1 MSSMARDPLLVLHA
15 MRRRAVEQAR
25 YALGSCLQAEAD
37 VANRARLLDETMR
50 RDREAGGAWQDA
62 HQFLEMAAI
71 RSDQVRAER
80 QIVAAEMVKV
90 SIRSGEARNVVTA
103 ARTAAEAVEQLI
115 GERTAATRATAAT
128 REQHVMDDIARLRR
142 VMDIARLRRVMD
154 DTARLRRVEDD
165 TARLRRVMDIARL
178 RRVTDDTARLRRDG
192 SAVSAGGAAVS
203 AGTAIAGAAG
213 GIAVTD
219 AAAPGTEPPAGRTP
233 TKPE

>member
-142 VMDIARLRRVMD
+142 VMDIARLRRV
-154 DTARLRRVEDD
+154 
-165 TARLRRVMDIARL
+165 
-178 RRVTDDTARLRRDG
+178 TDDTARLRRDG

>member
-37 VANRARLLDETMR
+37 VANRARLLDETML

-142 VMDIARLRRVMD
+142 V
-154 DTARLRRVEDD
+154 
-165 TARLRRVMDIARL
+165 
-178 RRVTDDTARLRRDG
+178 TDDTARLRRDG
-192 SAVSAGGAAVS
+192 SAVSAGGTAVS

>member
-142 VMDIARLRRVMD
+142 V
-154 DTARLRRVEDD
+154 
-165 TARLRRVMDIARL
+165 
-178 RRVTDDTARLRRDG
+178 TDDTARLRRDG

>member
-37 VANRARLLDETMR
+37 VANRARLLDETML

-142 VMDIARLRRVMD
+142 V
-154 DTARLRRVEDD
+154 
-165 TARLRRVMDIARL
+165 
-178 RRVTDDTARLRRDG
+178 TDDTARLRRDG

>member
-15 MRRRAVEQAR
+15 MRRRAVEHAR

-142 VMDIARLRRVMD
+142 V
-154 DTARLRRVEDD
+154 
-165 TARLRRVMDIARL
+165 
-178 RRVTDDTARLRRDG
+178 TDDTARLRRDG